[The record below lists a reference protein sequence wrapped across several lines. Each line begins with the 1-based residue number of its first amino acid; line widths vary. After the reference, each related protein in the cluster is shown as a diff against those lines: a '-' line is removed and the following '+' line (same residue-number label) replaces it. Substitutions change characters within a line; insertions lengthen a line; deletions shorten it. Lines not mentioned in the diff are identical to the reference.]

1 MKIFHKQGCHLLA
14 AVALAG
20 LVWVLAR
27 SSVLGGSFLGL
38 STSRWLV
45 LAVAFPILHQLYVV
59 VGWRAE
65 LYYGWLSKTLGD
77 KAFTAWSIGF
87 MVLFLTRP
95 LTVLALGIANR
106 GSLSIPLWINIPLIA
121 VCLGITIYMAYSFT
135 KYFGVERALGR
146 DHFDPRA
153 YHGQPLI
160 REGIFAWSSNAMYTY
175 AFLAL
180 WMIGLIFQSWA
191 ALLAAGFNHL
201 FIWAHYLFTEVPD
214 MQAIY
219 GED

>member
-1 MKIFHKQGCHLLA
+1 MKILYKQGYHLLA
-14 AVALAG
+14 AAVLAG
-20 LVWVLAR
+20 LVWALAR
-27 SSVLGGSFLGL
+27 STTLAGSFLGL
-38 STSRWLV
+38 STSRWLA
-45 LAVAFPILHQLYVV
+45 LAVMFPILHQLYVV
-59 VGWRAE
+59 VFWRAE
-65 LYYGWLSKTLGD
+65 LYYGWLSKILGD
-77 KAFTAWSIGF
+77 KAFTAWGFGF
-87 MVLFLTRP
+87 MALFLTRP
-95 LTVLALGIANR
+95 LTILALGIANR

-121 VCLGITIYMAYSFT
+121 VCLAVTIYMGYSFA
-135 KYFGVERALGR
+135 KYFGVERALGQ
-146 DHFDPRA
+146 DHFDPQA
-153 YHGQPLI
+153 YRGQPLI

-201 FIWAHYLFTEVPD
+201 FIWAHYLFTEAPD